1 MNKDILEKTE
11 KILQSIGIPS
21 QPRVL
26 LDIEDETKKEDP
38 DFGVIAELVSR
49 DVAMSAKIIKVC
61 NSPYFGLRQK
71 VDTIHKALNFL
82 GLKNFKN
89 VILASALRENMSSK
103 KISQKDFEY
112 FCNHSFFTAK
122 VAETI
127 AYRVLTENGTQI
139 DPNQAY
145 MAGLFHDCA
154 IPLFTNKYNDYI
166 KQLAKALISKGS
178 MIAVEEELFQTNH
191 CIAAHLVAKSWR
203 LPDIVCKA
211 IQNHHTNDLD
221 AVDTPEAKKLL
232 AALVLAESII
242 YYKDSNMTPIFDIFN
257 YNIGEEYYD
266 NLMLELEFSK
276 DDIADI
282 EDSVDRILETAAE
295 L

>member
-1 MNKDILEKTE
+1 MNKDTIEQTE
-11 KILQSIGIPS
+11 KIMRSIGIPS

-26 LDIEDETKKEDP
+26 LDIEDETKKKDP

-71 VDTIHKALNFL
+71 VDNINKALSFL

-89 VILASALRENMSSK
+89 VILASALRENMNNK
-103 KISQKDFEY
+103 NISPKDFEY

-122 VAETI
+122 IAETI
-127 AYRVLTENGTQI
+127 AYRVPAENGTQI
-139 DPNQAY
+139 DPNHAY
-145 MAGLFHDCA
+145 MAGLFHDSA
-154 IPLFTNKYNDYI
+154 IPLFTNKYKDYI
-166 KQLAKALISKGS
+166 KQIAKSLNSKGS
-178 MIAVEEELFQTNH
+178 MVAAEEELFQTNH

-203 LPDIVCKA
+203 LPEIVCIA
-211 IQNHHTNDLD
+211 IQNHHTNDLN

-232 AALVLAESII
+232 AALILAESII
-242 YYKDSNMTPIFDIFN
+242 YYKDNDMTHIFDIFN
-257 YNIGEEYYD
+257 YNIGEDYYD
-266 NLMLELEFSK
+266 NLMLELEFNK

-282 EDSVDRILETAAE
+282 EDSVDRMLEINSE
-295 L
+295 V